1 MMIPEP
7 PRYYDSNWELLSQG
21 AEARVWLVPNFIT
34 RATTNTGTNT
44 GTNTTNNTGTN
55 PSKSLSFTS
64 DAICKE
70 RFVKSYR
77 HPALNDKLTRART
90 KAEAKSL
97 SKCRRGGVSVPVI
110 LGIDIPPA
118 STSSAISISASS
130 TSTCGNGSNGSGGSG
145 STVPD
150 NDNVNNDNNNS
161 SACLFLEKIE
171 GCTLRSFFAIK
182 PKKASRST
190 ATATTN
196 EGENGGDEGQ
206 GQVEGE
212 AQGQAEAQAQ
222 GEEPA
227 TKRAKLENAN
237 TDEANTKNNNNNT
250 PHTRLDAYAKKV
262 AHTTGIVI
270 GKMHNIN
277 IIHGD
282 LTTSNIL
289 LRNPNDVPPPLSSSV
304 SSSSSSSSTDTKLSW
319 EPDIVMID
327 FGLSSTSVNTS
338 SKNKNSS
345 SSSHEE
351 RAVDLYVLER
361 AFITTHV
368 GGEVLVDEML
378 RGYKSSCKCSD
389 SVFQRLSQVR
399 LRGRKRECF
408 G

>member
-190 ATATTN
+190 
-196 EGENGGDEGQ
+196 EGENGGNV
-206 GQVEGE
+206 GQVEE
-212 AQGQAEAQAQ
+212 EAQAQ